1 MAANIFRRCPRDAK
15 FLEVIVRQE
24 AEYGDIN
31 FILGR
36 ALSVLPEVELLK
48 PVRYPLHRRPRGLAA
63 TELPA
68 PQPLPGAPGATRNHT
83 TTAGRF
89 SGL

>member
-1 MAANIFRRCPRDAK
+1 MAANISDDAQEGRQVP
-15 FLEVIVRQE
+15 EVIVRQE

-48 PVRYPLHRRPRGLAA
+48 PVRCPLRRRPRGLAV

-68 PQPLPGAPGATRNHT
+68 PQPLLGAPGATRNHT